1 MARLTISDIAKGA
14 GVSKTTVSFAFN
26 TPERLPAETV
36 QRILKVAEELGYVPN
51 PIARSMTSN
60 HTGNIGLLFPQ
71 PVQTILNN
79 PYTLELLQ
87 GIGQVCDAHGLN
99 IVLVSPRLGN
109 MRQAVSAAVVDGF
122 LTIGLEHYKSTIRL
136 LEQREIPYVMVDSD
150 PHPGAICVNV
160 DDQTGAYE
168 AMRHVLQQ
176 GHREIVI
183 LGIESGKHGRFEEYV
198 GTIRNR
204 MQGYQRALAEF
215 GLAVDGQHV
224 RLIECPCTA
233 GGGALAF
240 EHLLRDQQMPTAFV
254 AMADILAVGLLEAA
268 VRHGLSAPKHFSIV
282 GFDDLPIARWLQPPL
297 TTVVQPIHEKGQLAA
312 ELLRHHMAGEAPIQ
326 EHVLPTRL
334 IERRSVNPISH
345 YQDI

>member
-1 MARLTISDIAKGA
+1 MARVTISDIAKGA

-26 TPERLPAETV
+26 TPERLPADTV

-60 HTGNIGLLFPQ
+60 RTGNIGLLFPQ

-150 PHPGAICVNV
+150 PHPGAICVNI
-160 DDQTGAYE
+160 DDETGAYA
-168 AMRHVLQQ
+168 AMRHVLEQ
-176 GHREIVI
+176 GHRDIVI
-183 LGIESGKHGRFEEYV
+183 LGIESGKHGRFDEYV
-198 GTIRNR
+198 GTIRYR
-204 MQGYQRALAEF
+204 MRGYQRALAEF
-215 GLAVDGQHV
+215 GLTLNGERV
-224 RLIECPCTA
+224 RLVECPCTA
-233 GGGALAF
+233 AGGANAF
-240 EHLLRDQQMPTAFV
+240 DHLLREQRLPTAFV
-254 AMADILAVGLLEAA
+254 AMADILAVGLLETSI
-268 VRHGLSAPKHFSIV
+268 RHGLSVPKHFSIV
-282 GFDDLPIARWLQPPL
+282 GFDDLPIARWLHPPL
-297 TTVVQPIHEKGQLAA
+297 TTVTQPVHEKGVLAA
-312 ELLRHHMAGEAPIQ
+312 ELLRRHMAGEAPIQ
-326 EHVLPTRL
+326 DHVLPTRL
-334 IERRSVNPISH
+334 IERRSVASLS
-345 YQDI
+345 

>member
-1 MARLTISDIAKGA
+1 MARITISDIAKGA

-60 HTGNIGLLFPQ
+60 RTGNIGLLFPQ

-150 PHPGAICVNV
+150 PHPGAICVNI
-160 DDQTGAYE
+160 DDQTGAYK
-168 AMRHVLQQ
+168 AMRHVLEQ
-176 GHREIVI
+176 GHRNIVI
-183 LGIESGKHGRFEEYV
+183 LGIESGKHGRFDEYV
-198 GTIRNR
+198 GTIRHR
-204 MQGYQRALAEF
+204 MQGYQRALTEF
-215 GLAVDGQHV
+215 GLSVDGEQV
-224 RLIECPCTA
+224 RLVECPCTA
-233 GGGALAF
+233 TGGATAF
-240 EHLLRDQQMPTAFV
+240 EHLLKEQHLPTAFV
-254 AMADILAVGLLEAA
+254 AMADILAVGLLEIAIQ
-268 VRHGLSAPKHFSIV
+268 HGLSAPKHFSIV
-282 GFDDLPIARWLQPPL
+282 GFDDLPITRWLHPPL
-297 TTVVQPIHEKGQLAA
+297 TTVAQPVHEKGVLAA
-312 ELLRHHMAGEAPIQ
+312 ELLRQHMAGEAPVR
-326 EHVLPTRL
+326 EHVLPTHL
-334 IERRSVNPISH
+334 VERRSVASLS
-345 YQDI
+345 